1 MILPKATD
9 MHKVPFHMF
18 FESTLF
24 SAVNTDVG
32 DSKVYHIGEHAGW
45 FVSLRHK
52 YWLLFSVRTVSEFHY
67 TQSDDTLHSNRQL
80 VLQSLWVRLNTL
92 YWH

>member
-32 DSKVYHIGEHAGW
+32 DSKVYHIGEHAG
-45 FVSLRHK
+45 
-52 YWLLFSVRTVSEFHY
+52 
-67 TQSDDTLHSNRQL
+67 
-80 VLQSLWVRLNTL
+80 
-92 YWH
+92 